1 MKILI
6 CEDDS
11 MMLHAIDYK
20 LKSEG
25 YETYKA
31 EDGVIAKDI
40 IRNKGDI
47 ELVITDLLMPFVG
60 GLEIIDYLKNDLQRD
75 IPIIVLSRVGLEE
88 TVLKA
93 FELGADDYIVKP
105 FSPTE
110 LSLRVKRSISKKSNA

>member
-11 MMLHAIDYK
+11 LMLHAIDYK

-25 YETYKA
+25 YETYRA
-31 EDGVIAKDI
+31 ADGKEAKEI
-40 IRNKGDI
+40 IKQKNDI

-60 GLEIIDYLKNDLQRD
+60 GLEVIDYLKNDLKWD
-75 IPIIVLSRVGLEE
+75 VPVIVLSRVGLEE

-105 FSPTE
+105 FSPAE
-110 LSLRVKRSISKKSNA
+110 LSIRVKMSIAKKSNA